1 MAFSVSYNN
10 NNNKTMDKKRSPY
23 EDWINYG
30 CPALAAFRYSQHS
43 MADYYTVIFDPT
55 LNALFID
62 INCEYW
68 TMTAIARVDVDAEN
82 KKLRIT
88 GASCKASNHW
98 PLMNAIHCPRG
109 EGGARFLR
117 RALGY
122 FDDLSLLKTVASVF
136 FGPEWSFV
144 TPIKRGR
151 LHDPELFISSMCKWD
166 ESMYST
172 RQQWGRATAYFDRT
186 DIEGD
191 AATRIQAAFRGWKVR
206 MKYRYSPYNRLGK
219 YVILRDA
226 GFI

>member
-1 MAFSVSYNN
+1 MAFSVSYN
-10 NNNKTMDKKRSPY
+10 DKKRSPY
-23 EDWINYG
+23 NDWISHG
-30 CPALAAFRYSQHS
+30 CPAIAAFRYTQHA
-43 MADYYTVIFDPT
+43 MADDYTLIFDPT

-68 TMTAIARVDVDAEN
+68 TMTAIASVHVDSVA

-88 GASCKASNHW
+88 GASCKAANHW
-98 PLMNAIHCPRG
+98 PLMNGIHCPHG
-109 EGGARFLR
+109 EGNSRFMR

-122 FDDLSLLKTVASVF
+122 FADLDLLKTVASTF
-136 FGPEWSFV
+136 FGQEWAFIM
-144 TPIKRGR
+144 PIKRGR
-151 LHDPELFISSMCKWD
+151 LHDTDLIISTMCKWD
-166 ESMYST
+166 DSLYCT
-172 RQQWGRATAYFDRT
+172 KPQWGRATAYFDRT

-226 GFI
+226 GFNMDQP